1 LENSALDASAGDIF
15 QRIEKNQQNVRSPT
29 ASNGITLFSMG
40 QDESFRVGQVNK
52 KILEY
57 FLPS

>member
-40 QDESFRVGQVNK
+40 QDESFRAGQVNNK
-52 KILEY
+52 VLEY

>member
-1 LENSALDASAGDIF
+1 LENSVLDASAGDISL
-15 QRIEKNQQNVRSPT
+15 RIVKNQQNVRSPT

-40 QDESFRVGQVNK
+40 QDESFRAGQVNNK
-52 KILEY
+52 VLEY